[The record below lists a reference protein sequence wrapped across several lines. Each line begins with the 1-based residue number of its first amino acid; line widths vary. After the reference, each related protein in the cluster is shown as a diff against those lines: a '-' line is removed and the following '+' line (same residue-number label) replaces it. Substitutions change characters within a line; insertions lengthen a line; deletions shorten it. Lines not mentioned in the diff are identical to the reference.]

1 MKYFEVGACLQML
14 TGVCETSAVS
24 TTNKEREGLYGV
36 VLCSDLFSERADDLT
51 IPAGGCIFVLV
62 IEFLKA
68 KT

>member
-24 TTNKEREGLYGV
+24 TANKEREGLYGV

-51 IPAGGCIFVLV
+51 ILLV
-62 IEFLKA
+62 DVFSCWLSNF
-68 KT
+68 